1 MAAAVALHTSPR
13 MRRLTAI
20 LVVRNGQLPISKRA
34 HLSPWRLLYGS
45 KLAVILLSEVPKML
59 YMEHSPIWR
68 TADRIRKAISWTAFN
83 FDSRHLNLRDITHGQ
98 GSAHHS
104 PIVSVEAHYMNGLQ
118 RRLPTSER
126 TAHRFIRRYLVL
138 GR

>member
-45 KLAVILLSEVPKML
+45 NLAVILLSEVPKML

-83 FDSRHLNLRDITHGQ
+83 FDSRHLNLRGYYARTGP
-98 GSAHHS
+98 GSPLADC
-104 PIVSVEAHYMNGLQ
+104 L
-118 RRLPTSER
+118 RRSSLYER
-126 TAHRFIRRYLVL
+126 STASAPDV
-138 GR
+138 